1 MIPLD
6 HHAFEQRKARIISI
20 VDQLGDV
27 DAEDAGRHGQRR
39 QMVVKVGAPDDG
51 RPLEATFKYA
61 EVYRLDGR
69 RWRLVE
75 YSYEYL
81 DRTRGKRFA
90 YHYHDLGR
98 HRSVYHAHCVRAE
111 GRTSVSHFRAYEVDL
126 LEAHAIFEQSYVS
139 GRPIDCFGLHSLRA

>member
-6 HHAFEQRKARIISI
+6 HHAFEQRKSRIIAI

-27 DAEDAGRHGQRR
+27 DVQDTGRRGQQR
-39 QMVVKVGAPDDG
+39 QLVVQVGVPGDG
-51 RPLEATFKYA
+51 RSLEATFKYA
-61 EVYRLDGR
+61 EAYRLDGR

-81 DRTRGKRFA
+81 DRARGGRLA
-90 YHYHDLGR
+90 YHYHDLRR
-98 HRSVYHAHCVRAE
+98 HIAVFHVHCVRAE

-126 LEAHAIFEQSYVS
+126 FEAHAIFAQCYVS
-139 GRPIDCFGLHSLRA
+139 GRPIDCFGLHPLKV